1 MLLELFSYDSFV
13 LVLVFAYVIIKSS
26 SFFFYRNSF
35 QFFVFVNFSQNSI
48 HVEKKQ
54 RGSDVCALKV
64 HIINTN
70 PYVEINPH
78 TH

>member
-1 MLLELFSYDSFV
+1 MVNARKPLSIGYNPDRLKG
-13 LVLVFAYVIIKSS
+13 ASS
-26 SFFFYRNSF
+26 
-35 QFFVFVNFSQNSI
+35 QVFSQNSI

-70 PYVEINPH
+70 PYVGINPH